1 MIEETPF
8 YLWTITEAW
17 QWLIDVPGLGL
28 AALIFSGIYL
38 CARFVIFMVWL
49 HTPSTYA

>member
-1 MIEETPF
+1 MIEETPL

-17 QWLIDVPGLGL
+17 QWLIDVPVLGF
-28 AALIFSGIYL
+28 AALILAVIYL

-49 HTPSTYA
+49 NTPSR